1 MIIVVNTTDNS
12 LFPTEFWTVTAGDL
26 SQKRAH
32 LTTPTP
38 EATPGDAAKIVID
51 PADKHQNWIG
61 AGAAITDAAASLI
74 WQQSKAQRNALL
86 HELFDPKEGNFAT
99 IRIPLG
105 SCEPASQ
112 PYYSY
117 DDVPFGEH
125 DASLAKFSIG
135 TGTPGAPDA
144 TKDLK
149 YIVPVVQEILK
160 INPAVKIMASPWSAP
175 AWMKNT
181 GELKMG
187 GHLRFGEYTG
197 NGYDQF
203 KDTFESVY
211 AQYFIHY
218 LEAYKK
224 LGIPIYAITIQNEP
238 SNAAAWPAMIW
249 KLPELADFGYTY
261 LRPALD
267 KTFPNTKIYFWDG
280 SLNVLTEPL
289 SKYVTPEQASAFDGF
304 AFHTYDGPYTNL
316 FKGSRS
322 FPHWDL
328 AMTERRCMIEE
339 TPEDASHIMF
349 GLIGNWLVRQGLSMI
364 NLWNMALDERGLPNM
379 VGSTGRR
386 GVVTIDHTTGK
397 VQRNLEYYMLR
408 NFGQDVVPGSTVI
421 GSSSYTQDGYT
432 GGLGS
437 VAFLAP
443 DGGITAHL
451 YNPTDQPLEAAVT
464 VNGQALT
471 WQHVTVPAWGTVT
484 LHKAFGPVNASSPR
498 ADEAFKLNPYPANL
512 ADDEAPGKGVNKN
525 KK

>member
-1 MIIVVNTTDNS
+1 M
-12 LFPTEFWTVTAGDL
+12 TAGDL
-26 SQKRAH
+26 SEKRTH
-32 LTTPTP
+32 LQTPTP
-38 EATPGDAAKIVID
+38 QTEPGEAAKIVID
-51 PADKHQNWIG
+51 PSDKRQEWLG

-74 WQQSKAQRNALL
+74 WKQSKAQRSALL
-86 HELFDPKEGNFAT
+86 HELFDPKEGNFST

-112 PYYSY
+112 PYYTY

-125 DASLAKFSIG
+125 DASLSKFSIG
-135 TGTPGAPDA
+135 EGEPDAPDA

-149 YIVPVVQEILK
+149 YLVPVVQEILQ

-187 GHLRFGEYTG
+187 GHLRFGEYIG
-197 NGYDQF
+197 NGYDKE

-211 AQYFIHY
+211 ARYFVKY
-218 LEAYKK
+218 LEAYRQY
-224 LGIPIYAITIQNEP
+224 GIPIYAITIQNEP

-249 KLPELADFGYTY
+249 KIPELAKFGYEY

-267 KTFPNTKIYFWDG
+267 KTFPDTKIYFWDG
-280 SLNVLTEPL
+280 SLNILNKHISDEI
-289 SKYVTPEQASAFDGF
+289 TPEQASAFDGF

-316 FKGSRS
+316 FNGSRS
-322 FPHWDL
+322 YPHWKL
-328 AMTERRCMIEE
+328 AMTERRCFIEE

-349 GLIGNWLVRQGLSMI
+349 GLIGNWLVRQGLNMI
-364 NLWNMALDERGLPNM
+364 DLWNMALDERGLPNM

-432 GGLGS
+432 GGVGS

-443 DGGITAHL
+443 DGSIAAHL
-451 YNPTDQPLEAAVT
+451 YNPTGKPVEAAVL
-464 VNGQALT
+464 VYGRGSI

-484 LHKAFGPVNASSPR
+484 LHKAFGSVNESTPR
-498 ADEAFKLNPYPANL
+498 EDEAFKLNPYPANL
-512 ADDEAPGKGVNKN
+512 ADDEAPGKGVNKLD
-525 KK
+525 

>member
-1 MIIVVNTTDNS
+1 MSDNTS
-12 LFPTEFWTVTAGDL
+12 KGLFPTEFWTATAGDL
-26 SQKRAH
+26 SQKRDH
-32 LTTPTP
+32 IDTPQP
-38 EATPGDAAKIVID
+38 QDDAGNAVKIVID
-51 PADKHQNWIG
+51 PADKHQDWLG

-74 WQQSKAQRNALL
+74 WKQSKEQRSALL
-86 HELFDPKEGNFAT
+86 HELFDPKEGNYST

-112 PYYSY
+112 PYYTY

-125 DASLAKFSIG
+125 DASLSKFSIG
-135 TGTPGAPDA
+135 EGKPGAPDA

-149 YIVPVVQEILK
+149 YIVPVVQEILQV
-160 INPAVKIMASPWSAP
+160 NPAVKIMASPWSAP

-187 GHLRFGEYTG
+187 GHFRFGEYTG
-197 NGYDQF
+197 NGYDQQR
-203 KDTFESVY
+203 DTFEGVY
-211 AQYFIHY
+211 AQYFVRYI
-218 LEAYKK
+218 EAYKK
-224 LGIPIYAITIQNEP
+224 LGILIYAITIQNEP

-249 KLPELADFGYTY
+249 KIPELANFGYKY

-267 KTFPNTKIYFWDG
+267 KSFPDTKIYFWDG
-280 SLNVLTEPL
+280 SLNVLNDQIANEI
-289 SKYVTPEQASAFDGF
+289 TPEQASAFDGF

-322 FPHWDL
+322 FPHWKL

-349 GLIGNWLVRQGLSMI
+349 GLIGNWLVRQGLSSI
-364 NLWNMALDERGLPNM
+364 FLWNMALDERGLPNM

-408 NFGQDVVPGSTVI
+408 NFGQDVVPGSKVI
-421 GSSSYTQDGYT
+421 GSTTYTQDGYT

-443 DGGITAHL
+443 DGSISAHL
-451 YNPTDQPLEAAVT
+451 YNPTGEPLEAAVT
-464 VNGQALT
+464 INGQPLT
-471 WQHVTVPAWGTVT
+471 WQRVTVPAWGTVT
-484 LHKAFGPVNASSPR
+484 LHKAFGEVNESAPR
-498 ADEAFKLNPYPANL
+498 QDEPFKLNPYPANL
-512 ADDEAPGKGVNKN
+512 ADDEAPGKGVNKD

>member
-1 MIIVVNTTDNS
+1 MSNYAKQFN
-12 LFPTEFWTVTAGDL
+12 TEFWTTTAGDL
-26 SQKRAH
+26 SKKRE
-32 LTTPTP
+32 TVQVPTA
-38 EATPGDAAKIVID
+38 EKSIEGDAARIVID
-51 PADKHQNWIG
+51 PADKHQDWIG

-74 WQQSKAQRNALL
+74 WKQSEEQRSALL
-86 HELFDPKEGNFAT
+86 HELFDPEEGSFST

-112 PYYSY
+112 PYYTY

-125 DASLAKFSIG
+125 DSSLSKFSIG
-135 TGTPGAPDA
+135 EGLPGAKDA

-149 YIVPVVQEILK
+149 YVVPVVQEILK
-160 INPAVKIMASPWSAP
+160 INPAVKVMASPWSAP

-197 NGYDQF
+197 NGYDQM
-203 KDTFESVY
+203 KDTFEGVY
-211 AQYFIHY
+211 AQYFVRYI
-218 LEAYKK
+218 EEYKK
-224 LGIPIYAITIQNEP
+224 LGIPIYAISIQNEP

-249 KLPELADFGYTY
+249 NISELAEFGYKY
-261 LRPALD
+261 LRPALNRS
-267 KTFPNTKIYFWDG
+267 FPETKLFFWDG
-280 SLNVLTEPL
+280 SLNVLTEPIA
-289 SKYVTPEQASAFDGF
+289 KYITSEQAGAFDGF
-304 AFHTYDGPYTNL
+304 AFHTYDGPYTSL
-316 FKGSRS
+316 FKASRS
-322 FPHWDL
+322 FPNWML

-349 GLIGNWLVRQGLSMI
+349 GLIGNWLVRNGLGMI
-364 NLWNMALDERGLPNM
+364 DLWNMALDERGLPNM

-408 NFGQDVVPGSTVI
+408 NFGQDVVPGSKVI
-421 GSSSYTQDGYT
+421 GSTNYTQDGYT

-437 VAFLAP
+437 VAFLGP
-443 DGGITAHL
+443 DGSIAAHI
-451 YNPTDQPLEAAVT
+451 YNPTDKPLDAAVT
-464 VNGQALT
+464 VSGQPQT

-484 LHKAFGPVNASSPR
+484 LHKAYGEVNESSPR
-498 ADEAFKLNPYPANL
+498 EDEDFELNPYPAAL